1 MTDQARYTVFTRT
14 WWRHNPAWPNGLEPG
29 AGRKHTLR
37 RNLSHDEAREMCKQ
51 WNAEHRPG
59 KLSRKAEFEQQ

>member
-1 MTDQARYTVFTRT
+1 MQDSARYTVFTRT

-29 AGRKHTLR
+29 AGRKTR
-37 RNLSHDEAREMCKQ
+37 IARNLSEREAIKLCAE
-51 WNAEHRPG
+51 WNASHKPG